1 MKKILKKNQ
10 IIVTALA
17 VLIAVA
23 GYLNYTDNLSKK
35 EKTKEANNNTYDSVY
50 SQDNLSDENGEI
62 KSLDGEGLDSSAEN
76 SGDDVNG
83 ENEKNDGTNQEETK
97 ELELQY

>member
-62 KSLDGEGLDSSAEN
+62 KVWTVKVWTVVLKIRGMM
-76 SGDDVNG
+76 
-83 ENEKNDGTNQEETK
+83 
-97 ELELQY
+97 

>member
-23 GYLNYTDNLSKK
+23 GYLNYTDNLK
-35 EKTKEANNNTYDSVY
+35 EGK
-50 SQDNLSDENGEI
+50 DERG
-62 KSLDGEGLDSSAEN
+62 K
-76 SGDDVNG
+76 
-83 ENEKNDGTNQEETK
+83 Q
-97 ELELQY
+97 

>member
-35 EKTKEANNNTYDSVY
+35 ERRKRQTIIHMTVFIHRIILQMKTVK
-50 SQDNLSDENGEI
+50 
-62 KSLDGEGLDSSAEN
+62 
-76 SGDDVNG
+76 
-83 ENEKNDGTNQEETK
+83 
-97 ELELQY
+97 

>member
-23 GYLNYTDNLSKK
+23 GYLNYTDNLSKTRMTGRRRRK
-35 EKTKEANNNTYDSVY
+35 
-50 SQDNLSDENGEI
+50 NGVMIEQHFYFCSRI
-62 KSLDGEGLDSSAEN
+62 VLFMI
-76 SGDDVNG
+76 
-83 ENEKNDGTNQEETK
+83 
-97 ELELQY
+97 Y

>member
-17 VLIAVA
+17 VLIAVS
-23 GYLNYTDNLSKK
+23 GYFNYTDNLSKK

-50 SQDNLSDENGEI
+50 SQDNLADENGEI

-83 ENEKNDGTNQEETK
+83 ENEKK
-97 ELELQY
+97 MVLIRKKPKSRELQY

>member
-35 EKTKEANNNTYDSVY
+35 EKTKEANNNTYD
-50 SQDNLSDENGEI
+50 LSLI
-62 KSLDGEGLDSSAEN
+62 HI
-76 SGDDVNG
+76 
-83 ENEKNDGTNQEETK
+83 
-97 ELELQY
+97 

>member
-62 KSLDGEGLDSSAEN
+62 KVWTVKVWTVVLKIRGIM
-76 SGDDVNG
+76 
-83 ENEKNDGTNQEETK
+83 
-97 ELELQY
+97 

>member
-50 SQDNLSDENGEI
+50 SQDNLSDENGGKRRWKTGRYLWKRI
-62 KSLDGEGLDSSAEN
+62 RGMM
-76 SGDDVNG
+76 
-83 ENEKNDGTNQEETK
+83 
-97 ELELQY
+97 